1 MSREE
6 EPQTPADIPPEDGTS
21 KLEKELTIIRN
32 RRSKGDRRRFP
43 SAIEDFVLISGFIYG
58 AFYALLIFSMSGGL
72 LGTSTALDHA
82 ASKTFLDPSG
92 ECQEVTD
99 EPWIHIYPDND
110 NERFSIG
117 VYNLPPGI
125 ANVSMTLIA
134 MDVIGEETDVLSSQ
148 VDENFTIG
156 SNGSLGTV
164 FSFHHLSSGPY
175 ELSVRVD
182 MQPPEGSEEA
192 TVEGEWPISND
203 LSVELSTSSAT
214 LSFLPFVDDTDH
226 TEATILEA
234 GQRNCWTMPQL
245 GRWGFVLM
253 GAELGGGRE
262 TAMLTGGAAGIPAWW
277 MAFISLSLSA
287 VSLLLLYPLMYKVY
301 HQDTDDMLSN
311 KHIEH
316 LVKNTVAKVAA
327 RLDITIDWE
336 VYKAESRQLSIDI
349 MVPYGTTEN
358 TLSDNKDVRAE
369 VLRDLLEEFSLFRV
383 FKPVQLTV
391 RPVDHQGVDLDSGI
405 GFGGST
411 ADEEQPER
419 RDYSAFFGELH
430 TLARVEEEVRD
441 SLDLFFAR
449 RNNVTMVG
457 AVVTSDDRHIF
468 VSTVYRPTL
477 RLAFFRFKTT
487 TEEVEQELR
496 AFISSRNE
504 DLLHSQDL
512 ILKVRN
518 QVSPSPTAPVL
529 GAWNSPQATT
539 NVWPLSPVKTDWG
552 AGSANEIRRRPAV
565 HGGIHGQREA
575 GIHQQVGL
583 LGPHPVC
590 LDSVHGLGC
599 HCGIDARHALAH
611 EVHARALGGC
621 HRRFCGLG
629 HVGLH
634 RRRHHPLHARLQ
646 VGSDDSHRHRRLC
659 AHRLPPHALDQ
670 IAPPSRVVRRHAVG
684 QLPRRPAR
692 QVRHRVRARH
702 GRGDPALT
710 DVRGTS
716 ANSLASAS

>member
-1 MSREE
+1 M
-6 EPQTPADIPPEDGTS
+6 TS
-21 KLEKELTIIRN
+21 
-32 RRSKGDRRRFP
+32 
-43 SAIEDFVLISGFIYG
+43 
-58 AFYALLIFSMSGGL
+58 
-72 LGTSTALDHA
+72 
-82 ASKTFLDPSG
+82 
-92 ECQEVTD
+92 
-99 EPWIHIYPDND
+99 
-110 NERFSIG
+110 
-117 VYNLPPGI
+117 
-125 ANVSMTLIA
+125 
-134 MDVIGEETDVLSSQ
+134 
-148 VDENFTIG
+148 
-156 SNGSLGTV
+156 
-164 FSFHHLSSGPY
+164 
-175 ELSVRVD
+175 
-182 MQPPEGSEEA
+182 SEENG

-203 LSVELSTSSAT
+203 IEVELSTSSAT
-214 LSFLPFVDDTDH
+214 LSFLPFIDDEDH

-311 KHIEH
+311 KHIEY
-316 LVKNTVAKVAA
+316 LVKDTVSKVAA
-327 RLDITIDWE
+327 RLQINIDWE
-336 VYKAESRQLSIDI
+336 LYKAEARELSIDI

-391 RPVDHQGVDLDSGI
+391 RPVDHQGVDLDTGI

-411 ADEEQPER
+411 ADDEQTER

-430 TLARVEEEVRD
+430 TLARVEDEVRD

-496 AFISSRNE
+496 EFISNRNE

-518 QVSPSPTAPVL
+518 QVSTLADRS
-529 GAWNSPQATT
+529 
-539 NVWPLSPVKTDWG
+539 G
-552 AGSANEIRRRPAV
+552 AGRVEQSTNDDERVAAVARQDGLGGRVLQTKFVGDLLSTVEYTANEKREFINKWGFWGLILFVWIPFMASGVIVGSMLGMLSRMKFMRVLWAVVIGGSAASITWAYTADGIIRFMHAYKLEAMIPIAIGVFVLIAYLHMRSTKSRRQA
-565 HGGIHGQREA
+565 ELFEDT
-575 GIHQQVGL
+575 L
-583 LGPHPVC
+583 L
-590 LDSVHGLGC
+590 DNF
-599 HCGIDARHALAH
+599 HAD
-611 EVHARALGGC
+611 
-621 HRRFCGLG
+621 
-629 HVGLH
+629 
-634 RRRHHPLHARLQ
+634 LHAKY
-646 VGSDDSHRHRRLC
+646 
-659 AHRLPPHALDQ
+659 
-670 IAPPSRVVRRHAVG
+670 
-684 QLPRRPAR
+684 
-692 QVRHRVRARH
+692 
-702 GRGDPALT
+702 
-710 DVRGTS
+710 GTE
-716 ANSLASAS
+716 

>member
-6 EPQTPADIPPEDGTS
+6 EAQTSAELPPEDGTS
-21 KLEKELTIIRN
+21 KLEKELTVIRN
-32 RRSKGDRRRFP
+32 RRSKGDSRRFP

-117 VYNLPPGI
+117 VYNLPNGI
-125 ANVSMTLIA
+125 ATVNMSLIA
-134 MDVIGEETDVLSSQ
+134 MEVLGENTDRLSTQ
-148 VDENFTIG
+148 VEENYSIG

-164 FSFHHLSSGPY
+164 FSFHHLAPGPY
-175 ELSVRVD
+175 ELRVIVD
-182 MQPPEGSEEA
+182 MQPPEGSENGA

-214 LSFLPFVDDTDH
+214 LSFLPFVDDTGH

-316 LVKNTVAKVAA
+316 VVKTTVSKVAA
-327 RLDITIDWE
+327 RLHITIDWE
-336 VYKAESRQLSIDI
+336 VYKAESRELSIDI

-391 RPVDHQGVDLDSGI
+391 RPVNHQGVDLDTGI

-496 AFISSRNE
+496 EFISSRNE

-518 QVSPSPTAPVL
+518 QVSTLADRS
-529 GAWNSPQATT
+529 
-539 NVWPLSPVKTDWG
+539 G
-552 AGSANEIRRRPAV
+552 AGRVEQSTSDDERVAAVARQDGLGGRVLQTKFVGDLLSTVEYTANEKREFINKWGLWGLILFVWIPFMASGVIVGSMLGMLSRMKFMRVLWAVVIGGSAASVTWAYTADGIIRFMHAYKLEAMIPIAIGVFILIAYLHMRSTKSRRQA
-565 HGGIHGQREA
+565 ELFEDT
-575 GIHQQVGL
+575 L
-583 LGPHPVC
+583 L
-590 LDSVHGLGC
+590 DNF
-599 HCGIDARHALAH
+599 HAD
-611 EVHARALGGC
+611 
-621 HRRFCGLG
+621 
-629 HVGLH
+629 
-634 RRRHHPLHARLQ
+634 LHAKY
-646 VGSDDSHRHRRLC
+646 
-659 AHRLPPHALDQ
+659 
-670 IAPPSRVVRRHAVG
+670 
-684 QLPRRPAR
+684 
-692 QVRHRVRARH
+692 
-702 GRGDPALT
+702 
-710 DVRGTS
+710 GTE
-716 ANSLASAS
+716 

>member
-1 MSREE
+1 MSREGE
-6 EPQTPADIPPEDGTS
+6 VQTLSDSPPDDGTS
-21 KLEKELTIIRN
+21 KLEKELTVIRN

-72 LGTSTALDHA
+72 LGTSTGFDHA

-117 VYNLPPGI
+117 VYNLPEGL
-125 ANVSMTLIA
+125 ATVNMTLIA
-134 MDVIGEETDVLSSQ
+134 MEVIGEETDALANR
-148 VDENFTIG
+148 VDTTYDIG
-156 SNGSLGTV
+156 SNGSLTTQ
-164 FSFHHLSSGPY
+164 FSFHHLEPGPY
-175 ELSVRVD
+175 ELRVQVSMSSTD
-182 MQPPEGSEEA
+182 ENVTIEG
-192 TVEGEWPISND
+192 TWPISND
-203 LSVELSTSSAT
+203 IAVELSTSSNT
-214 LSFLPFVDDTDH
+214 LSFLPFVEDGNH

-311 KHIEH
+311 KHIEY
-316 LVKNTVAKVAA
+316 LVKDTVSKVAA
-327 RLDITIDWE
+327 RLQINIDWE
-336 VYKAESRQLSIDI
+336 LYKAEARELSIDI

-369 VLRDLLEEFSLFRV
+369 VLRELLEEFSLFRV

-391 RPVDHQGVDLDSGI
+391 RPVDHQGVDLDTGV

-496 AFISSRNE
+496 EFISTRNE

-518 QVSPSPTAPVL
+518 QVSTLADRSGAGRVEQSTSDDERVAAVARQDGLGGRVLQTKFVGDLLSTVEYTANEKREFINKWGFWGLILFVWIPFMASGVIVGSMLGMLSRMKFMRVLWAVVL
-529 GAWNSPQATT
+529 G
-539 NVWPLSPVKTDWG
+539 
-552 AGSANEIRRRPAV
+552 GSAASITWAYTADGIIRFMHAYKLEAMIPIAIGVFVLIAYLHMRSTKSRRQA
-565 HGGIHGQREA
+565 ELFEDT
-575 GIHQQVGL
+575 L
-583 LGPHPVC
+583 L
-590 LDSVHGLGC
+590 DNF
-599 HCGIDARHALAH
+599 HAD
-611 EVHARALGGC
+611 
-621 HRRFCGLG
+621 
-629 HVGLH
+629 
-634 RRRHHPLHARLQ
+634 LHAKY
-646 VGSDDSHRHRRLC
+646 
-659 AHRLPPHALDQ
+659 
-670 IAPPSRVVRRHAVG
+670 
-684 QLPRRPAR
+684 
-692 QVRHRVRARH
+692 
-702 GRGDPALT
+702 
-710 DVRGTS
+710 GTE
-716 ANSLASAS
+716 